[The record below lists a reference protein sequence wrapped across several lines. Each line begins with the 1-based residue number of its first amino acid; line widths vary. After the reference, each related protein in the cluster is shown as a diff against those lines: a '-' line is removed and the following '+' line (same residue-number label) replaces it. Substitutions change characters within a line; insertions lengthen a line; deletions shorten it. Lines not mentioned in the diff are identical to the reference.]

1 MRQSIILGVSI
12 ILLVG
17 TAGSVGAG
25 NGFDISTDNDVP
37 VPTRT
42 ISPSGQ
48 TFNITAIAQAE
59 MNESLT
65 VTVTAPSNAFTNLYL
80 YNSNQAIV
88 ASDNGDGTN
97 TYKFKIDE
105 SAGFT
110 PGTYAFI
117 AQHNFTRQ
125 AILPLVIEQYDIAVS
140 APKTAE
146 VGSDV
151 TIRTETGIEDSV
163 NTAEVIFADERSI
176 RTAATTVS
184 STGRHSGVID
194 TTGLSSGEYQA
205 YVIIRGNE
213 TVLGQQEILSIGGPT
228 TIQLTHDG
236 DEINTE
242 TATMM
247 TTEDGTDNIMNSN
260 TEQSS
265 EDPEMSSEGPTQ
277 TATAASET
285 GPQVIAAVLCLI
297 AVIAWVRNR

>member
-1 MRQSIILGVSI
+1 M
-12 ILLVG
+12 
-17 TAGSVGAG
+17 AGSVGAG

-48 TFNITAIAQAE
+48 IFNITAIAQAE

-65 VTVTAPSNAFTNLYL
+65 ITVTAPSNAFTNLYL

-88 ASDNGDGTN
+88 ASNNGDGTN
-97 TYKFKIDE
+97 RYNFKLDE

-125 AILPLVIEQYDIAVS
+125 AVLPLVIEQYDIAVS

-151 TIRTETGIEDSV
+151 TIRTETGIENTV
-163 NTAEVIFADERSI
+163 NTAEVIFADEGKI

-194 TTGLSSGEYQA
+194 TTGLSSGEYQV
-205 YVIIRGNE
+205 YMVIRGNE

-228 TIQLTHDG
+228 TVQLTHNG
-236 DEINTE
+236 DDINTE
-242 TATMM
+242 TITM
-247 TTEDGTDNIMNSN
+247 TPTEDETVKPVNSN
-260 TEQSS
+260 VKQSS
-265 EDPEMSSEGPTQ
+265 ENTEISPKEPTA

-297 AVIAWVRNR
+297 AVIAWVRNI